1 MKIPVLGCDPSFRNW
16 GLARGMLDLNTGIFT
31 DVELLLAETKPDD
44 TKQVRQNSKDIARCV
59 DITSGVIDW
68 FKWATVVFVEVP
80 VGSQSANGMKS
91 YGVCVGILGAF
102 RAMGIQLIEVNPTE
116 NKLAL
121 TGCKTASKDSMIQAA
136 HSFYPEANWLRDS
149 KGKLLNKN
157 EHLAD
162 AIGSIHAGVNTPAF
176 QTILKLYEKV

>member
-1 MKIPVLGCDPSFRNW
+1 MKIPVLGCDPSLSNW
-16 GLARGMLDLNTGIFT
+16 GLARGMLDLDTGTFE
-31 DVELLLAETKPDD
+31 DVELLLIETKPDD
-44 TKQVRQNSKDIARCV
+44 TKQVRQNSKDINRC
-59 DITSGVIDW
+59 DAIAAGVKDW
-68 FKWATVVFVEVP
+68 FKWATVVFVEIP

-102 RAMGIQLIEVNPTE
+102 RAMGVQLIEVTPNE

-121 TGCKTASKDSMIQAA
+121 TNNKTASKDTMIKAA
-136 HSFYPEANWLRDS
+136 HAIYPETNWLKDG

-162 AIGSIHAGVNTPAF
+162 ALGAIHAGVNTSAF
-176 QTILKLYEKV
+176 QTIRKLYAKV